1 MALFV
6 SKECT
11 FLLFY
16 VILKKSLRFQKEKV
30 LHLSQET
37 EIGRSVFKALTSHR
51 TAVEKLSNKLLFYLV
66 LYSASIVN
74 ATLSNT
80 DTQSQSSLTQPT
92 SGAKEKKYAAIS
104 CLEAISFKCKQ
115 KL

>member
-1 MALFV
+1 MYFSLVLHFLKSLLV
-6 SKECT
+6 SK
-11 FLLFY
+11 
-16 VILKKSLRFQKEKV
+16 KKKKKV

-80 DTQSQSSLTQPT
+80 DTQSQSSLT
-92 SGAKEKKYAAIS
+92 
-104 CLEAISFKCKQ
+104 
-115 KL
+115 

>member
-11 FLLFY
+11 FLVLRFF
-16 VILKKSLRFQKEKV
+16 KKSFRFKKKKV

-37 EIGRSVFKALTSHR
+37 EIGRSVFKALTSNR
-51 TAVEKLSNKLLFYLV
+51 MAVEKLSNKLLFYLV

-80 DTQSQSSLTQPT
+80 DTQSQSSL
-92 SGAKEKKYAAIS
+92 I
-104 CLEAISFKCKQ
+104 
-115 KL
+115 